1 MTIEGNVGSEELSYA
16 VRCCLCGRRKK
27 SWVRQGLYR
36 ESRRQCWCHVPLL
49 GVLRDSQVSLWLMLL
64 QESNS
69 CHLCRAAPVQ
79 LSWSAGLLPRAA
91 WL

>member
-1 MTIEGNVGSEELSYA
+1 MTIEGNIGSKELSYA
-16 VRCCLCGRRKK
+16 VRYCLCGRREK
-27 SWVRQGLYR
+27 SWVRQELHR

-49 GVLRDSQVSLWLMLL
+49 GVPRYSQGLWLMLL
-64 QESNS
+64 QESKS
-69 CHLCRAAPVQ
+69 RRLCRAAPVQ